1 MLYMSQPDMRQ
12 EHGDIFSAQLHYLD
26 TISEQCLLRAI
37 HRHKMPEHVR
47 VLFAEV
53 YYRVSYLVQY

>member
-12 EHGDIFSAQLHYLD
+12 EHGDIFSAQLYYLD
-26 TISEQCLLRAI
+26 IISEQYLSRAI

-53 YYRVSYLVQY
+53 YYRVSCLVQY

>member
-1 MLYMSQPDMRQ
+1 MLYMSQPGMPQ

-26 TISEQCLLRAI
+26 TISEQYLSRAI
-37 HRHKMPEHVR
+37 HRHKTPEHVR

-53 YYRVSYLVQY
+53 YYRVLYVVQY